1 MTDINTNS
9 EKFKSCLKIVV
20 SQTNYDE
27 EKATQKLIEYKEDFI
42 KVIKEY
48 LNPNFDKKIQDE
60 KITKQNINQTIIKQI
75 RDFKD
80 KQDKVYLSKKENVEK
95 MKKLYQLHMNNKSD

>member
-1 MTDINTNS
+1 MTDIDTNS

-20 SQTNYDE
+20 SQTNYNE
-27 EKATQKLIEYKEDFI
+27 EKATEKLIEYNEDFI

-48 LNPNFDKKIQDE
+48 LNPEFDKKKE
-60 KITKQNINQTIIKQI
+60 SKKITKKNINQTIIKQI

-80 KQDKVYLSKKENVEK
+80 KQDKTYLSKKENIEK
-95 MKKLYQLHMNNKSD
+95 MKKLYELHMNNKSN

>member
-1 MTDINTNS
+1 MTDIDTNS

-42 KVIKEY
+42 TVIKEY
-48 LNPNFDKKIQDE
+48 LNPNFDK
-60 KITKQNINQTIIKQI
+60 NQ
-75 RDFKD
+75 
-80 KQDKVYLSKKENVEK
+80 
-95 MKKLYQLHMNNKSD
+95 